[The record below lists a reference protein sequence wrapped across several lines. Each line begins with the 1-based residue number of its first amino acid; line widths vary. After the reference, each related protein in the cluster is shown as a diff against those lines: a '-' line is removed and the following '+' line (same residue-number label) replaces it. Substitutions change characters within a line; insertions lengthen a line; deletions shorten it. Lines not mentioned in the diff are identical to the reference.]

1 MATKKQSEHK
11 NQEKRVDLVLEG
23 GGVKGVA
30 LVGALAALED
40 NGYIPQNIAGTSV
53 GAIVGALLAAGYT
66 AVELREIMLDEFDFR
81 RLRDLGVEGQLPLVG
96 KPLNL
101 LLNLGIYEGK
111 VFEKQMETW
120 LDAKGVRTFRDLM
133 YEGEDAEESDV
144 YRYKL
149 QVITS
154 DLTAKRMLVLPRDAH
169 LLGRKPDRMK
179 VAQAVRMSMSVPI
192 FFEPVRI
199 KDHKQ
204 VKHYLVDGG
213 MLSNYPIWLFDS
225 PGIPAWPT
233 FGLHLVNAFQFT
245 GLTDR
250 IPPIATSRGS
260 RTLLSSYLMAM
271 AMTALEA
278 HDWQYIEQENFARTI
293 PIPTDGVGII
303 DFNIPR
309 NRKVKLFK
317 DGYKAC
323 EEFLKRWDF
332 EGYIAEFRT
341 GKQHSRTESVT
352 QQLKQPDIML
362 PELAA

>member
-1 MATKKQSEHK
+1 MATKKMTINK

-23 GGVKGVA
+23 GGVKGVG

-40 NGYIPQNIAGTSV
+40 NGYVHQNIAGTSV

-66 AVELREIMLDEFDFR
+66 AAELREIMLDEFDFR
-81 RLRDLGVEGQLPLVG
+81 CLRDLGFEGQLPLVG

-111 VFEKQMETW
+111 VFEKQMEGW
-120 LDAKGVRTFRDLM
+120 LKAKGVRTFRDLM
-133 YEGEDAEESDV
+133 YEGEDAYENDV
-144 YRYKL
+144 YRFKL

-169 LLGRKPDRMK
+169 MLGKKPDRMR

-199 KDHKQ
+199 TDHKHVQ
-204 VKHYLVDGG
+204 HFLVDGAL
-213 MLSNYPIWLFDS
+213 LSNFPTWLFDS

-250 IPPIATSRGS
+250 IPPIETTRGV
-260 RTLLSSYLMAM
+260 RTALSSYLMAM
-271 AMTALEA
+271 AITALEA

-293 PIPTDGVGII
+293 PIPTDGVGVT

-309 NRKVKLFK
+309 NRKLKLYK

-323 EEFLKRWDF
+323 EEFLRRWDF

-341 GKQHSRTESVT
+341 GKQHSRTEEVA
-352 QQLKQPDIML
+352 QQINK
-362 PELAA
+362 PEITRPAVAV